1 MRTVRRSVRAL
12 AATVVAAAVAAA
24 ACGEGVSPE
33 ERLAAAASAT
43 TGEGTAAFTMEMRV
57 QVNQEGSGMDMTMS
71 GDGVADL
78 AENRGRMEM
87 SSPGMGNSMT
97 TVFDGDAVYVRL
109 PSFMTGGRTQ
119 WVRQRAGSGTGV
131 GSAGGGLGQNPLG
144 MLDALDAVE
153 GEVRSLGSDTVRGI
167 DVEGFGVT
175 IDGSKLWGD
184 ARDVPPELMELEI
197 PTEVWLDDGNRV
209 RRMVVEVD
217 LGPVVKAVR
226 ERATDSLS
234 EKEAGALGE
243 MLAGMVGTM
252 TMTTELHDFG
262 TEVDVQVPDESVVV
276 DQERFRQGMGG
287 MRGGMG
293 GARGGEGGGAADTA
307 DAGQGGG

>member
-1 MRTVRRSVRAL
+1 MRTTRSSARAL
-12 AATVVAAAVAAA
+12 AAIVVATAVAAA
-24 ACGEGVSPE
+24 ACDQGVSPE

-57 QVNQEGSGMDMTMS
+57 QMNQEESGMDMNMS
-71 GDGVADL
+71 GEGVADL
-78 AENRGRMEM
+78 AEGIGRMEM
-87 SSPGMGNSMT
+87 SSPGMGQSMA

-119 WVRQRAGSGTGV
+119 WVRQRAGSRTGM
-131 GSAGGGLGQNPLG
+131 GSAGGGLGQNPLS

-153 GEVRSLGSDTVRGI
+153 GEVRSLGSETVRGT
-167 DVEGFGVT
+167 DVQGFGVT
-175 IDGSKLWGD
+175 IAGEKLWGE
-184 ARDVPPELMELEI
+184 AEGVPPELMELEI

-209 RRMVVEVD
+209 RRMVMEVD

-226 ERATDSLS
+226 EQATDSLS
-234 EKEAGALGE
+234 EEEAGALGE

-287 MRGGMG
+287 MGGGMR

-307 DAGQGGG
+307 GAGQGGG